1 MNVTNEDERERLVAV
16 TWGPSQ
22 HLYPV
27 RVAISGIDRVGL
39 LRDVSTLVSAE
50 KVNMGD
56 VSSEESDNGTAIISL
71 TLYTTSTGQLSR
83 LFVKLEAVRGV
94 LNVARVRS

>member
-1 MNVTNEDERERLVAV
+1 
-16 TWGPSQ
+16 
-22 HLYPV
+22 LYPV

-94 LNVARVRS
+94 LTVARVRS